1 MAYSHDTPFD
11 FGKVTTAMKTFE
23 EITFPAPPVML
34 AAWPGMGNVGL
45 IATDYI
51 RRKLNAKVFAE
62 IDMSPFFIPD
72 SIIVKD
78 GIAQL
83 PEIPSSVFHYC
94 LNPNVIIFESN
105 AQIGGRDGITIIKT
119 ILDVARQMK
128 VSHIYTSAALVQPMT
143 YRNPSQVLVACSN
156 SRHRDALIKF
166 GVVPMPDG
174 YIAGLNGLL
183 LGVAA
188 SHDIESA
195 CFLGTMPSYASNMMY
210 PKASLEII
218 KIFQNI
224 FSAPFDLGEL
234 EGNVAEMDQQL
245 AAIEDRIKQIFPTS
259 AETDEEISGLEE
271 EKIPHYI
278 MEKIEKLFDNAKIDR
293 SSANELKRELDRWNL
308 FELYEDRFL
317 DLFEEDQRPDR

>member
-1 MAYSHDTPFD
+1 
-11 FGKVTTAMKTFE
+11 MKTFE
-23 EITFPAPPVML
+23 EISFPAPPIML

-51 RRKLNAKVFAE
+51 RRKLSAKVFAE

-72 SIIVKD
+72 SIIVKN

-83 PEIPSSVFHYC
+83 PEIPSSVFHFSF
-94 LNPNVIIFESN
+94 NPNVIIFESN

-119 ILDVARQMK
+119 ILEVAKLMK

-143 YRNPSQVLVACSN
+143 YQTASQVLMACSN
-156 SRHRDALIKF
+156 PMHRDSLVQY

-188 SHDIESA
+188 SHNIESA

-218 KIFQNI
+218 KIFQKI
-224 FSAPFDLGEL
+224 LTTGIDLSEL
-234 EGNVAEMDQQL
+234 EANVLEMDQQL
-245 AAIEDRIKQIFPTS
+245 GAIEDRIKQIFPVS
-259 AETDEEISGLEE
+259 AESDEEISNIEE

-278 MEKIEKLFDNAKIDR
+278 MEKIEKLFDKAKIDR
-293 SSANELKRELDRWNL
+293 SSANALKLELDRWNL

-317 DLFEEDQRPDR
+317 DLFEDDEKPEV